1 MADPKGTPQKT
12 PKALARDLLGTDD
25 ERDAFRVAKMHPQF
39 INANSFKDQV
49 GILCQYLRNDLIH
62 VSYERIAQL
71 FPHTSKQSIQNQHKK
86 FLRVPQNVGRPEK
99 LTEQDM
105 AEISSEI
112 TRLHSHQPYPIYPT
126 FLEIFDFVR
135 IKLKKIVKL
144 DTLRKKIH
152 KKLADKIKTC
162 TGISMD
168 ISRLNASLCEL
179 EQNLEELKNKING
192 LPIPFVFNLDEFGQ
206 QDYADAR
213 EKTVL
218 VPANYLRST
227 AQCPVSRTGKRASCL
242 ACISPCGLFAKPQ
255 ITVTRTTV
263 DAEIY
268 KKIPKDSVQIVNT
281 ASGYINTNSFK
292 HWLTTEFIPNLR
304 ELRLKYGYFGPSVII
319 MDGYLARHC
328 TFDDIN

>member
-1 MADPKGTPQKT
+1 
-12 PKALARDLLGTDD
+12 
-25 ERDAFRVAKMHPQF
+25 
-39 INANSFKDQV
+39 
-49 GILCQYLRNDLIH
+49 
-62 VSYERIAQL
+62 
-71 FPHTSKQSIQNQHKK
+71 
-86 FLRVPQNVGRPEK
+86 
-99 LTEQDM
+99 
-105 AEISSEI
+105 
-112 TRLHSHQPYPIYPT
+112 
-126 FLEIFDFVR
+126 
-135 IKLKKIVKL
+135 
-144 DTLRKKIH
+144 
-152 KKLADKIKTC
+152 
-162 TGISMD
+162 MD
-168 ISRLNASLCEL
+168 ISRLNASLSEL

-206 QDYADAR
+206 QDYADSI

-218 VPANYLRST
+218 VPANYPRST